1 MPDPSERRRRL
12 ESALREAAQVAR
24 TAREQLDAKLK
35 NDGSIVT
42 NVDVDVEIYL
52 RKVLPQIVPETNVW
66 GEELGYEE
74 EGPGGVWLVDPIDGT
89 SNFRFGSP
97 LWGISVALMKDG
109 VFTLAAILL
118 PDLNELYS
126 AELGAGATINGVEL
140 APIPP
145 GPVRPEQLISIAD
158 TAKSSV
164 VTFPGKQRIAGA
176 AVVDGAFVANQ
187 RYRGWIGGGERL
199 YDVAAAM
206 LICQE
211 LGAEVRLAN
220 GQPFRNLDYLNDRPL
235 MPPWLIFPPDS
246 GYVAR

>member
-12 ESALREAAQVAR
+12 ESALREAAEVAKS
-24 TAREQLDAKLK
+24 ARDRLDAKIK
-35 NDGSIVT
+35 NDGSLVT
-42 NVDVDVEIYL
+42 NVDVEVEVFL
-52 RKVLPQIVPETNVW
+52 RKVLPTIVTETNVW
-66 GEELGYEE
+66 GEELGSDV
-74 EGPGGVWLVDPIDGT
+74 EGPAGVWLVDPIDGT

-97 LWGISVALMKDG
+97 LWGISVALMQSG

-118 PDLNELYS
+118 PDLDEMYS
-126 AELGAGATINGVEL
+126 AERGAGATMNGVEL

-145 GPVRPEQLISIAD
+145 GPIRPEQLISIAD

-211 LGAEVRLAN
+211 LGADVRLAN
-220 GQPFRNLDYLNDRPL
+220 GEPFRNLDYLDNRPL
-235 MPPWLIFPPDS
+235 MPPWLIFPRDS
-246 GYVAR
+246 GYVAG